1 MEKKSDYLLLIGISI
16 LILAT
21 PIIFTRPS
29 FCDWFDLTK
38 TGPIGDTIG
47 GITAPIIN
55 ILGACFVYFSF
66 REQLKANKIQTDS
79 LKIEVKRNEQERKYN
94 SLMTDI
100 NNLRMDINDF
110 RLLGKSDRTGANAL
124 FEFETNIQ
132 NYSEQMLSDSIK
144 SVVFKNFY
152 FLIASTD
159 NLLKNIQK
167 SDLTEYDKKDLSEKL
182 LYLYTSKVGTHAQ
195 NIITIYNKKNV
206 EHELLSML
214 VKAEK
219 NLTEFIVMNHI

>member
-1 MEKKSDYLLLIGISI
+1 
-16 LILAT
+16 
-21 PIIFTRPS
+21 
-29 FCDWFDLTK
+29 
-38 TGPIGDTIG
+38 
-47 GITAPIIN
+47 
-55 ILGACFVYFSF
+55 
-66 REQLKANKIQTDS
+66 
-79 LKIEVKRNEQERKYN
+79 
-94 SLMTDI
+94 MTDI

-110 RLLGKSDRTGANAL
+110 RLLGKSDRTGTNAL

-144 SVVFKNFY
+144 SAVFKNFY
-152 FLIASTD
+152 FLIATTD

-195 NIITIYNKKNV
+195 NIITIYNKKKV
-206 EHELLSML
+206 EHELISML